1 MRAASDDTASMGGDL
16 RAGPGEPVWLL
27 GNSRPAAYKSIGRHG
42 SLPNL
47 SGLDALIVD
56 MTTLTKDATYQI
68 GRWELAHI
76 QKSIRDRL
84 LGGDRTTVVIT
95 SAAFSPP
102 LPDVA
107 AGLLFSSLDSS
118 LDPYA
123 YSNYHALP
131 TVHETVQAGKGHRI
145 LPDADSQIGR
155 TLTCSRPTGKGHRIL
170 PDAGYDF
177 KAYPDAVW
185 HFKLYIESRGQTIN
199 LGYRGPRFYLEKAD
213 GQRAM
218 GNWAPLGVYAGSDG
232 GGGRHAHR
240 AS

>member
-1 MRAASDDTASMGGDL
+1 MRAASDDTASMDGDL

-27 GNSRPAAYKSIGRHG
+27 GNGRPAAYMSIDWHG

-47 SGLDALIVD
+47 SGLDVLIVD
-56 MTTLTKDATYQI
+56 MTTLTKGVIYQI
-68 GRWELAHI
+68 GRWELVHV

-84 LGGDRTTVVIT
+84 LGGDSATIVIT
-95 SAAFSPP
+95 SATFSPP
-102 LPDVA
+102 SPDVA
-107 AGLLFSSLDSS
+107 AGLPSSSLDGS

-123 YSNYHALP
+123 NSNYRVLAS
-131 TVHETVQAGKGHRI
+131 VYETVQAGKGHGI
-145 LPDADSQIGR
+145 LPDADFQIGR
-155 TLTCSRPTGKGHRIL
+155 TSTCSRPTGKGHGIL

-185 HFKLYIESRGQTIN
+185 HFKLYVENRGQTIN

-218 GNWAPLGVYAGSDG
+218 GNSGHHLGFTLVVR